1 MRVINARTVM
11 LILAAAASAAALS
24 VITPFLYADI
34 TVTRQLPASA
44 AAGAF
49 AFFAVGT
56 ALAAPLVGS
65 LTDRF
70 SATTVAI
77 SGRLMAAVA
86 FLALGFAGSTP
97 SVLLAAALLGA
108 SASLARVPIQVL
120 LVRSAPPDRARD
132 VFGLAFVAMNGGS
145 ALGAITGGALTHLSD
160 PTRMHRLYWIAA
172 AVSVLGAVFVLAAP
186 RSPAVAAT
194 DRSQPREVS
203 YRTLLGDSRIRLLLA
218 ISFVITLA
226 CWAQYT
232 SGLPAYA
239 LTALDVSPRSLG
251 VSIAVS
257 ELLVAS
263 LTSLVVAR
271 TRHIAGP
278 QLLAVA
284 ALVWAGCWAVFALPL
299 FTDLDAGA
307 AVFAGLAVL
316 ALGDTLMAPVLSPLA
331 ATLAG
336 EAATGRAMAAVSAL
350 STSATALGPILASV
364 LLGLDLPKAFVL
376 TQIGIC
382 LVAVIMALRLRTIL
396 QVAAPEPVLTGDRE
410 SA

>member
-1 MRVINARTVM
+1 MRVLNARTVS
-11 LILAAAASAAALS
+11 LILAAAVSSAALS

-34 TVTRQLPASA
+34 TVTRHLPAAA

-70 SATTVAI
+70 SATTVAV
-77 SGRLMAAVA
+77 SGRLLAAVA
-86 FLALGFAGSTP
+86 FLALGYATTTP
-97 SVLLAAALLGA
+97 TVLLAAALLGA
-108 SASLARVPIQVL
+108 AASLARVPIQVL
-120 LVRSAPPDRARD
+120 LIRSAPPDRARD
-132 VFGLAFVAMNGGS
+132 VFGLVFVAMNGGS
-145 ALGAITGGALTHLSD
+145 ALGAIVGGALAQLSN
-160 PTRMHRLYWIAA
+160 PAQMHRLYWIASA
-172 AVSVLGAVFVLAAP
+172 ASAIGSVFVLAAP
-186 RSPAVAAT
+186 GPPAASA
-194 DRSQPREVS
+194 DDQPRPRAIS
-203 YRTLLGDSRIRLLLA
+203 YRTLLGDRHLRLLLA

-239 LTALDVSPRSLG
+239 LTALHVSPRSLG

-257 ELLVAS
+257 ELLVAG
-263 LTSLVVAR
+263 LTSLVVTR
-271 TRHIAGP
+271 TRHVAGP
-278 QLLAVA
+278 LLLAVA
-284 ALVWAGCWAVFALPL
+284 ALVWAGCWGVFALPL
-299 FTDLDAGA
+299 FTDLDPGV
-307 AVFAGLAVL
+307 AVFGGLAVL

-331 ATLAG
+331 ASLAG

-364 LLGLDLPKAFVL
+364 LLGLELPEAFVL
-376 TQIGIC
+376 AQLGIC
-382 LVAVIMALRLRTIL
+382 LVAVAMALRLRASLRST
-396 QVAAPEPVLTGDRE
+396 AAESVLTAD

>member
-1 MRVINARTVM
+1 MRVLNSRTVS

-70 SATTVAI
+70 SATTVAV
-77 SGRLMAAVA
+77 SGRLLAAVA
-86 FLALGFAGSTP
+86 FLALGYAATTP
-97 SVLLAAALLGA
+97 YVLLAAALLGA
-108 SASLARVPIQVL
+108 TASLARVPIQVL

-145 ALGAITGGALTHLSD
+145 AFGAIVGGALTQLSN
-160 PTRMHRLYWIAA
+160 PARMHRLYWIAA
-172 AVSVLGAVFVLAAP
+172 AVSVLGSVFVLAAP
-186 RSPAVAAT
+186 RSSAPVADGQT
-194 DRSQPREVS
+194 QPREVS
-203 YRTLLGDSRIRLLLA
+203 YRTLLGDRRIRLLLA

-239 LTALDVSPRSLG
+239 LTALHVSPRSLG

-271 TRHIAGP
+271 TRHVGGP

-284 ALVWAGCWAVFALPL
+284 GLVWAGCWVVFSLPL
-299 FTDLDAGA
+299 FTGLDPGA
-307 AVFAGLAVL
+307 AVFGGLAVL

-331 ATLAG
+331 VTLAG
-336 EAATGRAMAAVSAL
+336 EAASGRAMAAVSAL

-364 LLGLDLPKAFVL
+364 LLGLQMPKAFVL
-376 TQIGIC
+376 AQIGIC
-382 LVAVIMALRLRTIL
+382 LLAVIMALRLRMIL
-396 QVAAPEPVLTGDRE
+396 KAAAPEPALM
-410 SA
+410 